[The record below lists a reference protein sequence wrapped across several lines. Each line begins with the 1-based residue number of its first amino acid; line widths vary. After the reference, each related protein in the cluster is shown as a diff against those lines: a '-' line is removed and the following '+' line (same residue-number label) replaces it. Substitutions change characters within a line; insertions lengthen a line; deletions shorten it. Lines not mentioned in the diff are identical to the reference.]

1 VLNFGLNMRGQIE
14 TREFAIED
22 YDLAIELWKRVEGL
36 EIAEGD
42 DREGVAQFLARNPG
56 LSRVATDGTTIVGV
70 ALCGHDG
77 RRGHIYHLAVEHA
90 YQGHGLGKRLL
101 DESLA
106 DLRRIGIKRVIIM
119 VADDNPR
126 GREFWKRSGYEEI
139 PGAMAMGID
148 LYYQPK
154 LPGVTDPESWDVRGG
169 QRGTGGN

>member
-1 VLNFGLNMRGQIE
+1 MLNFGPNMRGQLE

-22 YDLAIELWKRVEGL
+22 YDAAIELWQRVEGL

-77 RRGHIYHLAVEHA
+77 RRGHIYHLAVDPA
-90 YQGHGLGKRLL
+90 YRGGGLGKRLL
-101 DESLA
+101 DESLG

-119 VADDNPR
+119 VADDNPS

-148 LYYQPK
+148 L
-154 LPGVTDPESWDVRGG
+154 
-169 QRGTGGN
+169 

>member
-1 VLNFGLNMRGQIE
+1 MSGHIE
-14 TREFAIED
+14 IREFSIND
-22 YDLAIELWKRVEGL
+22 YDAAIELWQRVEGL

-56 LSRVATDGTTIVGV
+56 LSRVASDGSAIVGV

-77 RRGHIYHLAVEHA
+77 RRGHIYHLAVDPA
-90 YQGHGLGKRLL
+90 YQGRGLGKRLL

-119 VADDNPR
+119 VADDNSS

-139 PGAMAMGID
+139 SGAIAMGTD
-148 LYYQPK
+148 L
-154 LPGVTDPESWDVRGG
+154 
-169 QRGTGGN
+169 